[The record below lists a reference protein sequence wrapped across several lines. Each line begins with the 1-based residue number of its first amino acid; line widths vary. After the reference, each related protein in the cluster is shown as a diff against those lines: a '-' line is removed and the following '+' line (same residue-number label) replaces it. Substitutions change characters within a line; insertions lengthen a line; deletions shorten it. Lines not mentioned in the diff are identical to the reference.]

1 MLDFDEISL
10 KRVVKSFFKD
20 NKFRD
25 LNMLVSLHVGMNRAG
40 RACEYFSVLNA
51 LTMNSEV

>member
-25 LNMLVSLHVGMNRAG
+25 LNMLVSLHVGMDQGG